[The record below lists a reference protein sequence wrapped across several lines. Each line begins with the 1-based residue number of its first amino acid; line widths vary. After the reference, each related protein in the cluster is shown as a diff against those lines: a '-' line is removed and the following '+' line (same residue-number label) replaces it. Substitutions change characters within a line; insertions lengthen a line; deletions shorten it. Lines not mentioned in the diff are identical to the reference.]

1 MREARV
7 RVPLYVAV
15 LATGGA
21 FSVLFTG
28 ETYDGFE
35 GGFGVSSLMNIL
47 GGGAFL
53 TMTLAALVAALVG
66 SAGGYRF
73 VLVFP
78 AAVVYTQFAVY
89 GWPPM
94 FSLEGW
100 REHFLRI
107 GADVYAAAETMYA
120 EPIPYDLAPGLF
132 VVLIPVVMIV
142 VAFATSATLYEE
154 SPVFSVAVLGLTIGV
169 LSTISFEDGAGPF
182 FFVFLISALAL
193 LLSSNGPTSLA
204 PPGIAALVAVAV
216 VVLAL
221 PKGPFSDQTVSNG
234 YIDWTRIGTGGTS
247 QLDVQADVGDY
258 LTYGRD
264 AELMRVNSPEPLL
277 WRGGT
282 LDYFDGVRW
291 SDTTEPG
298 EDYGEEIAPDVPT
311 RLVPQGVQVL
321 NAQSDRLFGGYRI
334 VTTSLE
340 SDDVEQGSDGSWFV
354 DRPLTE
360 GSAYQVVSEV
370 PQPTEAQLLGAGT
383 SYPAEIEEKFLQ
395 LPEDTPAVV
404 AETADRIGRDYPTG
418 TPYERALAIEQYLL
432 YDGDFVYNLDVS
444 YRRAD
449 EAIEEFLGDGRE
461 GFCTQFATSMALIAR
476 EMGVPSR
483 VVYGSTPGE
492 EVEEGEYVVTGA
504 NMHTWVELYFPG
516 VGWYP
521 FDPTPGF
528 SVPATMQANA
538 PRPEVSS
545 LPQGLADE
553 NRALNEGGR
562 EAEQAREPTPE
573 EQAGSEGRNPGSSGG
588 PSLPWPLYALLPVA
602 FIAAVPVV
610 KRALASR
617 GRPEDLYRDLSG
629 RLRDALPPGGGR
641 IADSPALT
649 PTERILLLAGAA
661 GIEEAPFKDFARAY
675 SEHLYSA
682 DAPRGVRRGAGRGAG
697 SGSNRRV
704 SASYRRAVRS
714 YEALPVWRRALGA
727 VNPASLFARAG
738 RSLAVLGVSVRKKLR
753 GRLRP
758 WPRTRRR

>member
-1 MREARV
+1 MGGARV
-7 RVPLYVAV
+7 RLPLALAA

-35 GGFGVSSLMNIL
+35 GGFGASSLMNVL

-53 TMTLAALVAALVG
+53 TMTLAALVAVLVG

-78 AAVVYTQFAVY
+78 AAVVYAQFAVY

-94 FSLEGW
+94 FSIEAW
-100 REHFLRI
+100 REHFMRI
-107 GADVYAAAETMYA
+107 GADVYAAAETMYV

-132 VVLIPVVMIV
+132 VVLIPVVVIV

-182 FFVFLISALAL
+182 FFVFLVSAMAL
-193 LLSSNGPTSLA
+193 LLSYGGPRSLA
-204 PPGIAALVAVAV
+204 WPGIAAGAAVVV

-221 PKGPFSDQTVSNG
+221 PKGPFADQTVSSG
-234 YIDWTRIGTGGTS
+234 IIDWTRIGTGGTS

-258 LTYGRD
+258 LTYGRE
-264 AELMRVNSPEPLL
+264 AELMRVRSSEPLL

-291 SDTTEPG
+291 SDTTEMG
-298 EDYGEEIAPDVPT
+298 EDYGEEIAPGVPT
-311 RLVPQGVQVL
+311 RLVQQDVQIL
-321 NAQSDRLFGGYRI
+321 DAQTDRIFGGYRI

-340 SDDVEQGSDGSWFV
+340 QDDVEQGSDGSWFV
-354 DRPLTE
+354 DRPLSE
-360 GSAYQVVSEV
+360 GSTYRVLSEV

-395 LPEDTPAVV
+395 LSDDTPGVV
-404 AETADRIGRDYPTG
+404 AETADRIESNYPTG

-483 VVYGSTPGE
+483 VVYGSTSGE

-553 NRALNEGGR
+553 NRALNERGR
-562 EAEQAREPTPE
+562 ESEQAREQSPE
-573 EQAGSEGRNPGSSGG
+573 EQAGREGRDPGSSGG
-588 PSLPWPLYALLPVA
+588 PALPWFVYALLPVA
-602 FIAAVPVV
+602 LVAAVPLV

-629 RLRDALPPGGGR
+629 RLRDVLPPGGGK

-649 PTERILLLAGAA
+649 PTERMVLLAGAA
-661 GIEEAPFKDFARAY
+661 GVEEGPFEEFARAY
-675 SEHLYSA
+675 SEHLYSG
-682 DAPRGVRRGAGRGAG
+682 DAPRGTR

-704 SASYRRAVRS
+704 SAAYRRAVRS
-714 YEALPVWRRALGA
+714 YEVLPLWRRALGG
-727 VNPASLFARAG
+727 VNPASLLARAG
-738 RSLAVLGVSVRKKLR
+738 RSIAALRTGVRKRLRGKLR
-753 GRLRP
+753 A
-758 WPRTRRR
+758 WPRVRSRTRRR